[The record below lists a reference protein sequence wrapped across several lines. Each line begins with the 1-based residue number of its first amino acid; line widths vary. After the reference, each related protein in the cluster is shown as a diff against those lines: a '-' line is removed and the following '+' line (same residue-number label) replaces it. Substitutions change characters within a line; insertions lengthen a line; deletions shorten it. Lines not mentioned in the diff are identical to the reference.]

1 MIENTLPNIDMA
13 KTGAMIKR
21 LREERGISVKELQ
34 GYLGFTSPQAI
45 YKWQWGKTLP
55 DIANLLALSDLFK
68 VKMED
73 LLVYDQREDM
83 SERDFYHYR
92 HRLKG
97 GDHLFDKKTME
108 MINEI
113 FSALKI
119 LGDKPIYRLWLRFD
133 FDQKEWI
140 ELSVSD
146 QTSDTE
152 RMIYL
157 DDTLIYKDKM
167 FDDGNAIDAYRFFK
181 MIKEAVLKTITIIQ
195 NGGYASFL
203 KDLPYTR
210 RYGVIKGEDLNKIYR
225 AKSYRGLYGIV
236 PFDILPIYRTLLFKD
251 IKVDHFIS
259 LPFASDQA
267 DKIIPYIDWIDIF
280 KNL

>member
-1 MIENTLPNIDMA
+1 
-13 KTGAMIKR
+13 
-21 LREERGISVKELQ
+21 
-34 GYLGFTSPQAI
+34 
-45 YKWQWGKTLP
+45 
-55 DIANLLALSDLFK
+55 
-68 VKMED
+68 
-73 LLVYDQREDM
+73 
-83 SERDFYHYR
+83 
-92 HRLKG
+92 
-97 GDHLFDKKTME
+97 
-108 MINEI
+108 MIN
-113 FSALKI
+113 F
-119 LGDKPIYRLWLRFD
+119 
-133 FDQKEWI
+133 
-140 ELSVSD
+140 
-146 QTSDTE
+146 
-152 RMIYL
+152 

-210 RYGVIKGEDLNKIYR
+210 RYGVIKGEDLNKVYR

-280 KNL
+280 KKDFCLAGNSEIVRLDIEKKSFEGTEPTTVYVDFAARFRNRKFDLISIDAPFGGNTLTYSRMDILELLPGCLKEDFVILLDDYNRPAERNMIEKLKGILKDNGISFHTGVYRGNKDTFIVSSENLRFLCTMWTKKLL